1 MSGEFSFVLAKKL
14 KELRKSVCM
23 TQDDV
28 AMLIGMNR
36 TSFSKY
42 ENGAANPPLAVLRKL
57 AKLYA
62 VPIESLIVDDVSKN
76 FVNSADTDELLG
88 DFDLNEISM
97 FFSKLSPDERMM
109 ILKMRMLSD
118 EDKNKI
124 KDQID
129 ENLKSGV

>member
-1 MSGEFSFVLAKKL
+1 MSEEFSFVLAKKL

-28 AMLIGMNR
+28 AMLLGMNR

-62 VPIESLIVDDVSKN
+62 VPLESLIVDDVSKN

-88 DFDLNEISM
+88 DFDIKDISM
-97 FFSKLSPDERMM
+97 FFSKLTPDERMI
-109 ILKMRMLSD
+109 ILKMRMLND
-118 EDKNKI
+118 EDRNKVLDLIDKNLES
-124 KDQID
+124 D
-129 ENLKSGV
+129 V